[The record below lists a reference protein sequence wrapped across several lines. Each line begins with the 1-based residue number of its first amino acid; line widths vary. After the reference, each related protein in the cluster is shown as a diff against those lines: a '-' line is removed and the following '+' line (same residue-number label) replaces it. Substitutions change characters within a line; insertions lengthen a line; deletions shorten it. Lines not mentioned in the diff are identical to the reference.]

1 MLLNHHRRTPQP
13 PHHPF
18 PSVPLPRLARLRRPS
33 LRLQRLRPTRSQ
45 PSRERS
51 GRPSRLMRQLRSQL
65 LHRLALALP
74 PAVRRMLRRPLRSH
88 SASLSRGQRRAPSR
102 RNRVSASV
110 PQGAPHR
117 RTDSVAARPSLL
129 QTAVDRI
136 ARRAPHRLPRPACLE
151 HSRPASN
158 LRNRLPSPLV
168 SHSRSRRAARPQ
180 LHLRQLQPSI
190 LEHPRLQHPHRTRA
204 IPSGALLLLHPP
216 RPSVSERAPSRLS
229 QSLRPLRPLQASL
242 SAAAHRPVARQPRLS
257 ASVSQ

>member
-1 MLLNHHRRTPQP
+1 
-13 PHHPF
+13 
-18 PSVPLPRLARLRRPS
+18 
-33 LRLQRLRPTRSQ
+33 
-45 PSRERS
+45 
-51 GRPSRLMRQLRSQL
+51 
-65 LHRLALALP
+65 
-74 PAVRRMLRRPLRSH
+74 MLRRPLRSH

-102 RNRVSASV
+102 RNRASALE

-136 ARRAPHRLPRPACLE
+136 ARRALHRLPRRARLE
-151 HSRPASN
+151 PFRPASS
-158 LRNRLPSPLV
+158 LRKRLPSPLV
-168 SHSRSRRAARPQ
+168 SRSRRAARPQ